1 MKLRE
6 LRIDGFGKLFERTLV
21 FDPQFT
27 VVYGA
32 NESGK
37 STLTRAIVASLFGIG
52 RKEQRD
58 AHRPWAGARYATTLR
73 YELDDGRSFEVQR
86 DFENDPKGVCVYDE
100 NGKDVSNDLAIDKAV
115 CPGQTH
121 LGFPVEVF
129 LNAACVTQGAAHID
143 GARAE
148 RISTALARA
157 LDGGPREDAALGA
170 VRRLDEALASHVGTK
185 RATINAPLRRLHE
198 EVEAA
203 GKQAEEVRARLRGLD
218 DLRAKLQ
225 AENRRCAELEAS
237 LGEHDRKAR
246 SLRAQS
252 LRSRLDALHEVRDD
266 IAALHTQY
274 AQYDDVADF
283 PSGRVAEIEDHYR
296 TWETAEALAA
306 SATGTAEDSRMT
318 PALEAELSE
327 RMRDGGSLDETGF
340 AALRAAGAEATDAR
354 IKATFA
360 AAHVQGSRRSIE
372 GGNELFGAWFAA
384 GGIVAVLALLLGI
397 FHQWL
402 PALLSASVSVVFF
415 FLAWRR
421 WNRRHE
427 SLSAIA
433 DMQQA
438 ADTATGIERAAA
450 AKVAAILEPLAVPS
464 IDEFVRRRE
473 RARELTERKATA
485 KRNADRAAS
494 ARAAAQV
501 AARAFDQHAHALA
514 PRSGSRARDLEAVR
528 VRDSRR
534 SARDGIELRLSMLD
548 VRRNDVLASDDD
560 FALQSELDELLAS
573 GVQPSGVTGSQRVFE
588 AERATLQRRGG
599 DSRAAAAA
607 LAAELRTAESQFA
620 DLAGIDERVQALHRR
635 VEVLGA
641 FETAVMMARQKIE
654 ERTRET
660 HQKFARRLTDYASR
674 TFDDVT
680 SGRYLDVRV
689 DPTTLAVRVRV
700 PETGAIVD
708 VDRLSG
714 GTAEQAYFVVR
725 LAMVRMFAEG
735 LETTPVILDDPFVH
749 WDDERIARTLP
760 LLKGAASDG
769 QIILLTLSEN
779 LAAAAAAA
787 GARRIDLDG
796 PARPA
801 RNGSS
806 HAKVRAGAR
815 LGASQN

>member
-6 LRIDGFGKLFERTLV
+6 LQIHGFGKLCDRTLT
-21 FDPQFT
+21 FDPNFT

-32 NESGK
+32 NEAGK
-37 STLTRAIVASLFGIG
+37 STLTRAIVASLFGVG
-52 RKEQRD
+52 RKEQRE
-58 AHRPWAGARYATTLR
+58 ASRPWAGARYATTLR

-86 DFENDPKGVCVYDE
+86 DFENDPKSVCVYDE
-100 NGKDVSNDLAIDKAV
+100 NGKDVSSELAIDKAI

-129 LNAACVTQGAAHID
+129 LNAACVTQGAAYID

-203 GKQAEEVRARLRGLD
+203 EKQAEEVRARVRGLD
-218 DLRAKLQ
+218 DVRAKLQ
-225 AENRRCAELEAS
+225 AENRRWAELETA
-237 LGEHDRKAR
+237 LAEHDRKAR
-246 SLRAQS
+246 SQRAQS
-252 LRSRLDALHEVRDD
+252 LRSRLDALHEIRDD

-274 AQYDDVADF
+274 AEYDDVADF
-283 PSGRVAEIEDHYR
+283 PSGRMAEIEDLYR
-296 TWETAEALAA
+296 TWETTEALAA
-306 SATGTAEDSRMT
+306 SATQTAEDTRMT
-318 PALEAELSE
+318 PALEGELSE
-327 RMRDGGSLDETGF
+327 RMRDGGSLSEAAV
-340 AALRAAGAEATDAR
+340 AALQGAGAEATDAR

-402 PALLSASVSVVFF
+402 PALLSAGLSVVFF
-415 FLAWRR
+415 FLAWKR

-427 SLSAIA
+427 SLGAIA
-433 DMQQA
+433 KMQHA
-438 ADTATGIERAAA
+438 ADGATAIERAAA
-450 AKVAAILEPLAVPS
+450 AKVAAILEPIGVPS
-464 IDEFVRRRE
+464 IEEFVRRRE
-473 RARELTERKATA
+473 RARELMERKANA

-494 ARAAAQV
+494 ARGAAQV
-501 AARAFDQHAHALA
+501 AARAFDQRAHELV
-514 PRSGSRARDLEAVR
+514 PRSGTRARDLEAVR

-534 SARDGIELRLSMLD
+534 SARDGIGLRLSMLD
-548 VRRNDVLASDDD
+548 VRRNDVLANDDE
-560 FALQSELDELLAS
+560 FGLQSELDELLAS
-573 GVQPSGVTGSQRVFE
+573 GVQPSGATGSQRVFE
-588 AERATLQRRGG
+588 AERAALQRRGG

-607 LAAELRTAESQFA
+607 LEAELRTAEGQFA
-620 DLAGIDERVQALHRR
+620 DLAGLDEKVLMLRKRGAAL
-635 VEVLGA
+635 EA
-641 FETAVMMARQKIE
+641 FESAVTMARQRIE

-749 WDDERIARTLP
+749 WDDQRIARTLP
-760 LLKGAASDG
+760 ILKSAARKG
-769 QIILLTLSEN
+769 QMILLTLSEN

-787 GARRIDLDG
+787 GARRIDLDE
-796 PARPA
+796 PVRAV
-801 RNGSS
+801 RNGSP
-806 HAKVRAGAR
+806 HAGLRAV
-815 LGASQN
+815 

>member
-6 LRIDGFGKLFERTLV
+6 LQIHGFGKLSDRTLA
-21 FDPQFT
+21 FDPNFT

-32 NESGK
+32 NEAGK
-37 STLTRAIVASLFGIG
+37 STLTRAIVASLFGVG

-58 AHRPWAGARYATTLR
+58 ASRPWAGARYATTLQ

-86 DFENDPKGVCVYDE
+86 DFENDPKSVCVYDE
-100 NGKDVSNDLAIDKAV
+100 NGKDVSTELAIDKAI

-129 LNAACVTQGAAHID
+129 LNAACITQGAAYID

-185 RATINAPLRRLHE
+185 RATINAPLKRLHE
-198 EVEAA
+198 ELEAA
-203 GKQAEEVRARLRGLD
+203 EKQAEEVRARIRGFD

-225 AENRRCAELEAS
+225 AENRRWADLETA
-237 LGEHDRKAR
+237 LAEHDRKAR

-252 LRSRLDALHEVRDD
+252 LRSRLDALHE
-266 IAALHTQY
+266 IH
-274 AQYDDVADF
+274 DDVAALRAQYAEYNDVGDF
-283 PSGRVAEIEDHYR
+283 PPGRMAEIEDLFR

-306 SATGTAEDSRMT
+306 SAMQTFEDTAMT
-318 PALEAELSE
+318 PGLEAELSE
-327 RMRDGGSLDETGF
+327 RMRDGGSLDEAAV
-340 AALRAAGAEATDAR
+340 AALQAAGAEAVDAR

-360 AAHVQGSRRSIE
+360 AAQVQGSRRSIE

-384 GGIVAVLALLLGI
+384 GGIVAVLAVLLGI

-402 PALLSASVSVVFF
+402 PALGSAALSGVFF
-415 FLAWRR
+415 FLAWKS
-421 WNRRHE
+421 WNRRHA
-427 SLSAIA
+427 SLGAIA
-433 DMQQA
+433 KMQQA
-438 ADTATGIERAAA
+438 ADAATAIERVSAAN
-450 AKVAAILEPLAVPS
+450 VAAILEPLGVPS
-464 IDEFVRRRE
+464 IEEFVRRRE
-473 RARELTERKATA
+473 RARELMERKATA

-494 ARAAAQV
+494 AHSAAHV
-501 AARAFDQHAHALA
+501 AARAFDERAHELV
-514 PRSGSRARDLEAVR
+514 PRSGERARDLEAVR

-534 SARDGIELRLSMLD
+534 SARNGIELRLSMLD
-548 VRRNDVLASDDD
+548 VRRNDVLANDDE
-560 FALQSELDELLAS
+560 FGLQTELDELLAG
-573 GVQPSGVTGSQRVFE
+573 GVQPSGVTGSQRAFE
-588 AERATLQRRGG
+588 AERAALQRRGG

-607 LAAELRTAESQFA
+607 LEAELRTAEGQFA
-620 DLAGIDERVQALHRR
+620 DLAGLDEKVLMLRKRIAALA
-635 VEVLGA
+635 V
-641 FETAVMMARQKIE
+641 FENAVTLARQKIE

-680 SGRYLDVRV
+680 LGRYLDVRV
-689 DPTTLAVRVRV
+689 DPATLAVRVRV
-700 PETGAIVD
+700 PETGAILD

-735 LETTPVILDDPFVH
+735 LETTPVILDDPFAH
-749 WDDERIARTLP
+749 WDDQRISRTLP
-760 LLKGAASDG
+760 ILKSAARKG
-769 QIILLTLSEN
+769 QMILLTMSEN

-787 GARRIDLDG
+787 GARRIDLDE
-796 PARPA
+796 PARA
-801 RNGSS
+801 VRYGSP
-806 HAKVRAGAR
+806 HAGLRAV
-815 LGASQN
+815 